1 MNLLERRRE
10 LLNSEKIYKYKT
22 CLLCHAE
29 DFTDSSNY
37 KHILTNNNVTLNTQ
51 YKKFGNSS
59 FYFSGSNNLQVTP
72 SKTFNF
78 KNGDW
83 TFDAWVCIKMQSNDS
98 FFFSGGTTGSLFVGL
113 RLVSGSSDIE
123 LAFGIGRGGIAWDN
137 TYSLGIRNSTYL
149 NNNPQWYHLAVVK
162 SSNKVYFFV
171 NGQLKSTQDNVQS
184 YSIIGDECDI
194 GGYVD
199 YFKGYIDELR
209 ISNVARWTSNFSV
222 PTTAYTDVD

>member
-1 MNLLERRRE
+1 MYLFERRRS
-10 LLNSEKIYKYKT
+10 LLADKKNYKT

-59 FYFSGSNNLQVTP
+59 FHFSGSNNLYVSP

-83 TFDAWVCIKMQSNDS
+83 TFDAWVYPKYQHNDS
-98 FFFSGGTTGSLFVGL
+98 FFFSGATTGSLFIGL
-113 RLVSGSSDIE
+113 NVSNE
-123 LAFGIGRGGIAWDN
+123 YLNFGIGRAGIAWDN

-149 NNNPQWYHLAVVK
+149 NNNSQWYHLAVVK

-171 NGQLKSTQDNVQS
+171 NGQLKSTQDNIQS
-184 YSIIGDECDI
+184 YSVIGDECNI
-194 GGYVD
+194 GCQGPAY
-199 YFKGYIDELR
+199 YFSGYIDELR
-209 ISNVARWTSNFSV
+209 ISNIARWTSNFSV

>member
-1 MNLLERRRE
+1 MDLFERRRS
-10 LLNSEKIYKYKT
+10 LLAGKKNYKT

-37 KHILTNNNVTLNTQ
+37 KHILTNNNVTLNTSR
-51 YKKFGNSS
+51 KKFGNSS

-78 KNGDW
+78 KDGDW
-83 TFDAWVCIKMQSNDS
+83 TFDAWVYPQRQSNDS
-98 FFFSGGTTGSLFVGL
+98 FFFSGATTGSLFIGL
-113 RLVSGSSDIE
+113 NVSSGY
-123 LAFGIGRGGIAWDN
+123 LTFGIGRVGIAWDN
-137 TYSLGIRNSTYL
+137 TYSLGIRNTTYL
-149 NNNPQWYHLAVVK
+149 NNNSQWYHLAVVK

-184 YSIIGDECDI
+184 YSMLNGECDI
-194 GGYVD
+194 GSQGSAY
-199 YFKGYIDELR
+199 YFSGYIDELR

-222 PTTAYTDVD
+222 PTTACTDVD

>member
-10 LLNSEKIYKYKT
+10 LLNSEKIYKYNT

-37 KHILTNNNVTLNTQ
+37 AHTITNNNGVTLNTNH
-51 YKKFGNSS
+51 KKIGNSS
-59 FYFSGSNNLQVTP
+59 FYFSGSNNLYVTP

-83 TFDAWVCIKMQSNDS
+83 TFDAWVRIKKQSNDS

-113 RLVSGSSDIE
+113 RIDNSTLT
-123 LAFGIGRGGIAWDN
+123 FGIGRAGIAWDN
-137 TYSLGIRNSTYL
+137 TYSLGISNTNGL
-149 NNNPQWYHLAVVK
+149 NVSPIWRHLAVVK

-171 NGQLKSTQDNVQS
+171 DGQLKSTQNNTQS
-184 YSIIGDECDI
+184 YSMLNGECDI
-194 GGYVD
+194 GCQGPAY
-199 YFKGYIDELR
+199 YFNGYIDELR

>member
-10 LLNSEKIYKYKT
+10 LLNSEKIYNT
-22 CLLCHAE
+22 RLLCHAE

-37 KHILTNNNVTLNTQ
+37 AHTIINNNNVTLNTSH
-51 YKKFGNSS
+51 KKFGNSS

-78 KNGDW
+78 KDGDW
-83 TFDAWVCIKMQSNDS
+83 TFDAWVYPQRQSNDS
-98 FFFSGGTTGSLFVGL
+98 FFFSGATTGSLFVGFN
-113 RLVSGSSDIE
+113 VSSGY
-123 LAFGIGRGGIAWDN
+123 LTFGIGRAGIAWDN
-137 TYSLGIRNSTYL
+137 TYSLGIRNNTYL
-149 NNNPQWYHLAVVK
+149 NNNSQWYHLAVVK

-184 YSIIGDECDI
+184 YSMLNGECDI
-194 GGYVD
+194 GSQGSAY
-199 YFKGYIDELR
+199 YFSGYIDELR
-209 ISNVARWTSNFSV
+209 ISNVARWTSDFSV

>member
-10 LLNSEKIYKYKT
+10 LLNTKKIYNT

-37 KHILTNNNVTLNTQ
+37 ANTIINNNSVTLDTSR
-51 YKKFGNSS
+51 KKFGNSS
-59 FYFSGSNNLQVTP
+59 FSFSGSNNLYVTP
-72 SKTFNF
+72 SKIFNF
-78 KNGDW
+78 KDGDW
-83 TFDAWVCIKMQSNDS
+83 TFDAWVWPKYQSNDS

-113 RLVSGSSDIE
+113 RIDNSTLT
-123 LAFGIGRGGIAWDN
+123 FGIGRAGIAWDN
-137 TYSLGIRNSTYL
+137 IYSLGIRNGTYL
-149 NNNPQWYHLAVVK
+149 NRNSQWYHLAVVK

-171 NGQLKSTQDNVQS
+171 DGSLKSTQDNVQS

-194 GGYVD
+194 GCQGPAY
-199 YFKGYIDELR
+199 YFSGYIDELR
-209 ISNVARWTSNFSV
+209 ISSVARWTSNFTV

>member
-10 LLNSEKIYKYKT
+10 LLNSEKIYNT

-37 KHILTNNNVTLNTQ
+37 AHAIINNNSVTLNTQ

-59 FYFSGSNNLQVTP
+59 FRFSGSNNLYVTP

-83 TFDAWVCIKMQSNDS
+83 TFDAWIYPRYQSNDS
-98 FFFSGGTTGSLFVGL
+98 FFFSGATTGSLFIGL
-113 RLVSGSSDIE
+113 QINSGY
-123 LAFGIGRGGIAWDN
+123 LTFGIGRAGIAWDN

-149 NNNPQWYHLAVVK
+149 NNSSQWYHLAVVK

-171 NGQLKSTQDNVQS
+171 NGQLKSTQDNAQS

-194 GGYVD
+194 GCQGPAY
-199 YFKGYIDELR
+199 YFSGYIDELR

-222 PTTAYTDVD
+222 PTTAYTDID

>member
-10 LLNSEKIYKYKT
+10 LLNSEKIYNT

-37 KHILTNNNVTLNTQ
+37 KHILTNNNVTLDTS

-59 FYFSGSNNLQVTP
+59 FHFSGSNNLYVTP

-83 TFDAWVCIKMQSNDS
+83 TFDAWVRIKMQSNNS

-113 RLVSGSSDIE
+113 RIDNSILT
-123 LAFGIGRGGIAWDN
+123 FGIGRAGIAWDN
-137 TYSLGIRNSTYL
+137 TYSLGIENDTSL
-149 NNNPQWYHLAVVK
+149 NRFPRWTHLAVVK
-162 SSNKVYFFV
+162 SSNKVYFFE
-171 NGQLKSTQDNVQS
+171 NGLLKSTQDNVQS

-194 GGYVD
+194 GCQGPAY
-199 YFKGYIDELR
+199 YFNGYIDELR
-209 ISNVARWTSNFSV
+209 ISNVARWTSTFSV